1 MTYSVSRATVDGF
14 YAAYAAQDTARL
26 SPFFDDDIVWTISGP
41 VDVLTWCGTHRGKA
55 EAIHLTDRV
64 IPALFKV
71 VTLSRSSLLLDGDQV
86 ATLSRLSLSR
96 RADGRVISYRIAH
109 FLRFKDD
116 KVISMLSLL
125 DSFDAVEQMLGHAL
139 AVHMPQPTCDIVAI

>member
-1 MTYSVSRATVDGF
+1 MTYCVSRATVDAF
-14 YAAYAAQDTARL
+14 YAAYAAQDTDRI
-26 SPFFDDDIVWTISGP
+26 SPFFHDDIEWTISGP
-41 VDVLTWCGTHRGKA
+41 VDVLTWCGTYRGKA
-55 EAIHLTDRV
+55 EALHLTDKV

-71 VTLSRSSLLLDGDQV
+71 ITFSRSSLLLDGDQV

-96 RADGRVISYRIAH
+96 LADGRVISYRIAH

-139 AVHMPQPTCDIVAI
+139 AVDTPSRTDDFVAV